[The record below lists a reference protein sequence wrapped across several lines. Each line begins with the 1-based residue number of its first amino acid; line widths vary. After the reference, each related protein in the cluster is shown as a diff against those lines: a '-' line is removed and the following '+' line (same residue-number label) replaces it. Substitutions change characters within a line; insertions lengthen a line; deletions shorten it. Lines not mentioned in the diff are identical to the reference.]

1 MFFHDGFRYL
11 TKNARV
17 ETRICEFDSHERKTS
32 TGGANDFT
40 GWVGWLFD
48 EAISANRAIVV
59 EAFGSIAGDCH
70 GPIRG
75 VLLLVLSDTQVVK
88 HPLVLTE

>member
-1 MFFHDGFRYL
+1 
-11 TKNARV
+11 
-17 ETRICEFDSHERKTS
+17 
-32 TGGANDFT
+32 
-40 GWVGWLFD
+40 VGWLFD